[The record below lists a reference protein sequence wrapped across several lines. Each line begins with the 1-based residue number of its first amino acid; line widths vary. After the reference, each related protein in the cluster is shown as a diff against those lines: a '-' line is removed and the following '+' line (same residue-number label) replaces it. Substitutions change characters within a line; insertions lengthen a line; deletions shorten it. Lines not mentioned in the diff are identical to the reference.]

1 LKTEW
6 KEVGMQS
13 LTYTSRGLGRRR
25 NGDRWEAV
33 RSHTDPVTGEV
44 VRMFHTVEGKAR
56 RQAKRARDALI
67 LELVRARTA

>member
-1 LKTEW
+1 
-6 KEVGMQS
+6 MQS